1 MRHDYVQYVFPISAT
16 LACNHQL
23 RKRGGCAGYFHDV
36 LAFHSHSQA
45 CHAVRSAITLTALLV
60 CNRPHSSL
68 NKQMGSRLG
77 RQKETVLFRHNDVQ
91 HLDTT
96 LRNLRLQA
104 RSTDAAPSNIFVAVE
119 SVYSMDGD
127 LAPLTEILDV
137 AGAHGAL
144 VIVDE
149 AHG

>member
-1 MRHDYVQYVFPISAT
+1 
-16 LACNHQL
+16 
-23 RKRGGCAGYFHDV
+23 
-36 LAFHSHSQA
+36 
-45 CHAVRSAITLTALLV
+45 
-60 CNRPHSSL
+60 
-68 NKQMGSRLG
+68 MGSRLG
-77 RQKETVLFRHNDVQ
+77 RQKETIVFRHNDVV
-91 HLDTT
+91 HLEAT
-96 LRNLRLQA
+96 LRTLRA
-104 RSTDAAPSNIFVAVE
+104 RSADAAPSNIFVAVE